1 MPEERFDEAPQDA
14 VMRQEQLSE
23 EQRIAEE
30 RMETA
35 PPFEDLVLHRSIQD
49 LPDLHPAVTVERHAT
64 LRTAIEKMNDEQ
76 IDGVVVVDQKQ
87 VVGVLSAYDICKTM
101 LDGRV
106 DIDQTPVETL
116 MRPQAECLRLD
127 DEVAF
132 ALHKMHVGHYSL
144 IPLVDDQ
151 GHAVGAVSSLD
162 VIGSLA
168 EMYPQEVLNLPPS
181 PEDEYPPQEEG
192 A

>member
-1 MPEERFDEAPQDA
+1 MLEERFDEAPQDT
-14 VMRQEQLSE
+14 VMRQEQVSE
-23 EQRIAEE
+23 EQRIAAE
-30 RMETA
+30 RMEA
-35 PPFEDLVLHRSIQD
+35 PPPFEDHVLHRSIQD
-49 LPDLHPAVTVERHAT
+49 LPDLHPAVAVERHAT
-64 LRTAIEKMNDEQ
+64 LRAAIEKMNEEQ

-87 VVGVLSAYDICKTM
+87 VVGVLSALDICKAM
-101 LDGRV
+101 LDGRT
-106 DIDQTPVETL
+106 DIDQIPVEAL

-127 DEVAF
+127 DAVAF
-132 ALHKMHVGHYSL
+132 ALHKMHVGHYPL

-151 GHAVGAVSSLD
+151 GRAVGAVSSLD
-162 VIGSLA
+162 VISSLA